1 MKNLLIISL
10 LSLALQANAQRLRV
24 GEQSSGMRLNERIV
38 RLTDQLDS
46 IGVATLET
54 NYSHGLRTEYFV
66 TVSCDLYDDSPE
78 PIKYQDQQGNIL
90 SVTPEQDKRI
100 RDLWRRSHESYD
112 LIRSTCRQLAEEGTE
127 CYIWES
133 HRNGIDSLLYSVA
146 LRDYTS
152 PQEYKPDPS
161 ANPEWSKYG
170 GAKEGFILKA
180 NPLSFL
186 PDNGTEAYKKNR
198 FLPKSEISLTY
209 RLTVEEEDEDTVYYV
224 DYKEFAGMIYKVL
237 QTDGVK
243 SHPILITHDKGAK
256 FEDFKPEIIS
266 YDITHPDLD
275 GETRGTVYEIETA
288 AQANA
293 LRRLLSAEIGNY
305 VDLHRKLN
313 YLYRP
318 KQDYSGDM
326 RGMFSSNNWLIHTEF
341 HTKHWYTYDKYLSCR
356 VLLHHVGT
364 KAYILVLESVN
375 DFWLPKDWDKL
386 KSWKNGVKEFL

>member
-1 MKNLLIISL
+1 MKNLLILSL
-10 LSLALQANAQRLRV
+10 LSLALQANAQD
-24 GEQSSGMRLNERIV
+24 LNEHIV
-38 RLTDQLDS
+38 RLGDQLDS
-46 IGVATLET
+46 IGVASIEA
-54 NYSHGLRTEYFV
+54 NYSHGLRTEYFI

-112 LIRSTCRQLAEEGTE
+112 LIRSTSRQLAEEGTE

-186 PDNGTEAYKKNR
+186 PAGDMEAYKKNR

-224 DYKEFAGMIYKVL
+224 DYKEFAGMIDKVL

-256 FEDFKPEIIS
+256 VEDFKSEIIS
-266 YDITHPDLD
+266 CDITHPDLD
-275 GETRGTVYEIETA
+275 GETRGTV
-288 AQANA
+288 
-293 LRRLLSAEIGNY
+293 
-305 VDLHRKLN
+305 
-313 YLYRP
+313 
-318 KQDYSGDM
+318 
-326 RGMFSSNNWLIHTEF
+326 SNT
-341 HTKHWYTYDKYLSCR
+341 
-356 VLLHHVGT
+356 
-364 KAYILVLESVN
+364 
-375 DFWLPKDWDKL
+375 
-386 KSWKNGVKEFL
+386 

>member
-1 MKNLLIISL
+1 MKNLLILSL
-10 LSLALQANAQRLRV
+10 LYITLQANAQA
-24 GEQSSGMRLNERIV
+24 LNERVIK
-38 RLTDQLDS
+38 LTDQLDS
-46 IGVATLET
+46 IGVATLEA

-66 TVSCDLYDDSPE
+66 TVSCDLYDDSPD

-112 LIRSTCRQLAEEGTE
+112 LIRSTSRLLAEEGTE

-146 LRDYTS
+146 LRDFTNQQDKTYM
-152 PQEYKPDPS
+152 PDLS
-161 ANPEWSKYG
+161 TNPEWSKYG

-180 NPLSFL
+180 NPSRFL
-186 PDNGTEAYKKNR
+186 PNNDMEAYKKNR
-198 FLPKSEISLTY
+198 FQPKSEISFTY

-224 DYKEFAGMIYKVL
+224 DYKEFAGMIDKVL

-256 FEDFKPEIIS
+256 VEDFKSEIIS
-266 YDITHPDLD
+266 CDITHPDLD
-275 GETRGTVYEIETA
+275 GETHGTVYEIETA
-288 AQANA
+288 ELANT

-305 VDLHRKLN
+305 VDRHRNLN

-318 KQDYSGDM
+318 LQDYSGDM
-326 RGMFSSNNWLIHTEF
+326 RGMFSSNNWVIRTEF
-341 HTKHWYTYDKYLSCR
+341 HTKHWYTFDKNLSCR
-356 VLLHHVGT
+356 VLLHHVGS
-364 KAYILVLESVN
+364 KAYVLVLESVN
-375 DFWLPKDWDKL
+375 DFWLPKDWHKL
-386 KSWKNGVKEFL
+386 KSWKNGVKEYL

>member
-1 MKNLLIISL
+1 MKNLLILSL
-10 LSLALQANAQRLRV
+10 LYITLQANAQA
-24 GEQSSGMRLNERIV
+24 LNERVIK
-38 RLTDQLDS
+38 LTDQLDS
-46 IGVATLET
+46 IGVATLEA

-66 TVSCDLYDDSPE
+66 TVSCDLYDDSPD

-112 LIRSTCRQLAEEGTE
+112 LIRSTSRQLAEEGTE

-133 HRNGIDSLLYSVA
+133 HRNGIDSLLYSVV

-152 PQEYKPDPS
+152 PQEYTPDLTTNS
-161 ANPEWSKYG
+161 EWSKYYS
-170 GAKEGFILKA
+170 AKEGFILKA
-180 NPLSFL
+180 NPSRFL
-186 PDNGTEAYKKNR
+186 PAGDMEAYKKNR

-224 DYKEFAGMIYKVL
+224 DYKEFAGMIDKVL

-256 FEDFKPEIIS
+256 VEDFKSEIIS
-266 YDITHPDLD
+266 CDITHPDLD
-275 GETRGTVYEIETA
+275 GETHGTVYEIETA
-288 AQANA
+288 ELANT

-305 VDLHRKLN
+305 VDRHRNLN

-318 KQDYSGDM
+318 LQDYSGDM
-326 RGMFSSNNWLIHTEF
+326 RGMFSSNNWVIRTEF
-341 HTKHWYTYDKYLSCR
+341 HTKHWYTFDKHLSCR
-356 VLLHHVGT
+356 VLLHHVGS
-364 KAYILVLESVN
+364 KAYVLVLESVN
-375 DFWLPKDWDKL
+375 DFWLPKDWHKL
-386 KSWKNGVKEFL
+386 KSWKNGVKEYL

>member
-1 MKNLLIISL
+1 MKNLLIFSL
-10 LSLALQANAQRLRV
+10 LSLALQANAQ
-24 GEQSSGMRLNERIV
+24 GLNERIV

-46 IGVATLET
+46 IGVATLEA

-66 TVSCDLYDDSPE
+66 TVSCDLYDDSPD
-78 PIKYQDQQGNIL
+78 PIKYQDHQGNIL
-90 SVTPEQDKRI
+90 SVTPEQNKRI

-112 LIRSTCRQLAEEGTE
+112 LIRSTSRQLAGEGTE

-152 PQEYKPDPS
+152 PQEYTPDLTT
-161 ANPEWSKYG
+161 NPEWSKYG
-170 GAKEGFILKA
+170 SAKEGFILKA
-180 NPLSFL
+180 NPSRFL
-186 PDNGTEAYKKNR
+186 PAGDMEAYKKNR

-224 DYKEFAGMIYKVL
+224 DYKEFAGMIDKVL

-256 FEDFKPEIIS
+256 VEDFKSEIIS
-266 YDITHPDLD
+266 CDITHPDLD
-275 GETRGTVYEIETA
+275 GETHGTVYEIETTEL
-288 AQANA
+288 ANT

-305 VDLHRKLN
+305 VDRHRNLN

-318 KQDYSGDM
+318 LQDYSGDM
-326 RGMFSSNNWLIHTEF
+326 RGMFSSNNWLIRTEL
-341 HTKHWYTYDKYLSCR
+341 HTKHWYTFDKYLSCK
-356 VLLHHVGT
+356 VLLHHVGS